1 MRTLLAIASV
11 LAAALVAGA
20 AGCTGTIDDG
30 GRGGGGAD
38 GAGGGGAGSAD
49 RFGYPVGDGTT
60 APAGG
65 WVVEQVLGH
74 YFAAWG
80 GRHLAEDVTDPA
92 GGAAAVD
99 APVHAVADGVVR
111 YAGPNSSTYLHV
123 VLIEH
128 DLADGSAVC
137 SFYGHINAP
146 LVATGDVVTR
156 GQPIASVAD
165 WAVAGGGPTS
175 NTHLHYVLLSKDL
188 CDASAAAGGGL
199 VCGYDSGGESGIAG
213 LDDEP
218 ARYTSVGDACGDQ
231 NYPDS
236 FIAPSQFIAAHA
248 GGDR

>member
-1 MRTLLAIASV
+1 M
-11 LAAALVAGA
+11 
-20 AGCTGTIDDG
+20 
-30 GRGGGGAD
+30 
-38 GAGGGGAGSAD
+38 
-49 RFGYPVGDGTT
+49 
-60 APAGG
+60 
-65 WVVEQVLGH
+65 VEQVLGH

-92 GGAAAVD
+92 GGAAAVN
-99 APVHAVADGVVR
+99 APVYAVADGVVR

-146 LVATGDVVTR
+146 LVAAGDVVTR

-175 NTHLHYVLLSKDL
+175 NTHLHYVLLSKQL

-199 VCGYDSGGESGIAG
+199 VCGYDSGGESGVSEPGRRARPLHLGRRPLRRPELPRLVHRPQPVHRRPPRRRPVDAARAASTGARGAWWRQESVMSLRRAG
-213 LDDEP
+213 TRM
-218 ARYTSVGDACGDQ
+218 AGRRTST
-231 NYPDS
+231 
-236 FIAPSQFIAAHA
+236 A
-248 GGDR
+248 G